1 MKKTILQRF
10 FLSLYLM
17 IVGCLW
23 GSAAWAEELAIDFES
38 ATSSYTDWKFTNMTS
53 KQTGTITAHGGTYYG
68 TTGGKETASI
78 STKKVIPY
86 PSAITFYI
94 SKTSGNTT
102 ASSWKIQVSSNGSS
116 WTDVK
121 TKSASSMDMGSWVE
135 VTQDLSSYNNV
146 YIRVYYKGTAA
157 VRAID
162 DLSLT
167 YTTTAPPKLNVS
179 ESAIAFGNVET
190 GQTPTKSFTISGTSL
205 SSNVSLSLEGDNFFS
220 VDKNNISLDPEGN
233 IAETNV
239 TVKYAP
245 TTTGEHS
252 ATLTISSGDL
262 SKTVSLKGTG
272 IAPLAH
278 YTLSWKVNGT
288 TYATTES
295 EGNLVTLP
303 TNPAAIG
310 SNVFMGWTT
319 SAISGTSDDEPPVL
333 FTTAEGA
340 PDVTGNTT
348 YYAVFAKLLSSTSSW
363 NRVKTLAEITN
374 GSYVIK
380 NGVYVLPSTAT
391 SSAPKATAAPTITGD
406 VITGNV
412 VESITWYF
420 TSTGKANQFY
430 VKNSG
435 GDYLYA
441 NNDNNGI
448 RVSSTSDKWT
458 FSNNTAGYFSMQEAN
473 KSRYCGVYNSQDWRS
488 YTSAT
493 ASNYANGGKLELY
506 KLVSE
511 GTYTDYAT
519 TIATKADRKL
529 SFGAITAF
537 DVYNNTFEEPTLT
550 GTTTGVSYAS
560 SNASVATVDANT
572 GVITLAGGFGTT
584 TITASAEEDNTH
596 NAGEASY
603 TLSVWPNSIGGIK
616 TMVTGEVDFKAALTN
631 ATITYVNGRNVYL
644 QDANDAILL
653 YLAEGHDLLAGKS
666 YTGQVS
672 GTATLY
678 NGLREITSID
688 LSGITPTDNTIE
700 PQTVTLAEL
709 NDDYD
714 AYESKYIKVAG
725 VTTGTFNTSSS
736 YQTTTLTQNEA
747 TLQFSAPSALSLVNN
762 NDYDF
767 VGFLGKYND
776 TPQFKIYEESQAT
789 NKGKMQADLAF
800 EQATY
805 TVEVNEIITVTAT
818 NASEAEITYS
828 VDDKTHAAVDNN
840 GNFMADAVGTYTI
853 TATCPATLTHS
864 AGTATCQV
872 IVTQPAANI
881 HATTYYKKITSSDEF
896 ADGGVYLIVCESRNE
911 AMGVIDNSEGR
922 CLGAAITLN
931 GNTYTGS
938 VNQSSLPYEVT
949 ITKDKS
955 GYYNLYHAGGKY
967 INIPSNTSKADFTF
981 AETGD
986 NGWSI
991 SFDES
996 GNALISNKNHN
1007 DKAGNYIQRY
1017 SSKNYYKNYQSGQK
1031 PIQLYQKVGEM
1042 PIAKATGYVSTYVA
1056 DFAYVMPKHITGHTV
1071 ALAEKQDII
1080 VTEKAFRAGDEVPA
1094 FTPLLIKSD
1103 EDYAA
1108 EEKSR
1113 NYNPAVLNKTVEAY
1127 DGANMLEYRRT
1138 AENYTNT
1145 MKDENVYY
1153 YKLAIKDGNVGFYWG
1168 AADGAAFKMTKPST
1182 AYLTVPVTTK
1192 VQGFVLNL
1200 EEGATTG
1207 IATVVTNEDAPIYN
1221 LQGIRMN
1228 GKNLPKGIYI
1238 QGGKK
1243 FMVK

>member
-10 FLSLYLM
+10 FLSLCLM

-23 GSAAWAEELAIDFES
+23 GSAAWAE
-38 ATSSYTDWKFTNMTS
+38 
-53 KQTGTITAHGGTYYG
+53 TITLNQTTIGSLLGTKGYNSDDFTYSG
-68 TTGGKETASI
+68 ITWGRS
-78 STKKVIPY
+78 KVY
-86 PSAITFYI
+86 
-94 SKTSGNTT
+94 
-102 ASSWKIQVSSNGSS
+102 SSNGGIQIDGGTSKAL
-116 WTDVK
+116 WNK
-121 TKSASSMDMGSWVE
+121 TAIPGAITKII
-135 VTQDLSSYNNV
+135 VTQKTNPSTLTV
-146 YIRVYYKGTAA
+146 GTTTRPTTNSNSTAENSTA
-157 VRAID
+157 
-162 DLSLT
+162 T
-167 YTTTAPPKLNVS
+167 YTFNASDKFQYFQIAATKNYSVVTSIEIIYEPLAAINVS
-179 ESAIAFGNVET
+179 ADALTFGDVET
-190 GQTPTKSFTISGTSL
+190 GYNDTNTFTISGIKLTPNSTASL
-205 SSNVSLSLEGDNFFS
+205 TIDDDTNFRVSPSSIKVDN
-220 VDKNNISLDPEGN
+220 NGN
-233 IAETNV
+233 IAETDV
-239 TVKYAP
+239 TVTYAP

-278 YTLSWKVNGT
+278 YTLSWMVNGT

-310 SNVFMGWTT
+310 SNVFVGWTT

-340 PDVTGNTT
+340 PEVTDNTT
-348 YYAVFAKLLSSTSSW
+348 YHAVFAKLSSSTSSW

-380 NGVYVLPSTAT
+380 NSDYVLPSNGT
-391 SSAPKATAAPTITGD
+391 STAPKATAAPTITND
-406 VITGNV
+406 VITGTV
-412 VESITWYF
+412 EESITWYF
-420 TSTGKANQFY
+420 TSTGTANQFY

-441 NNDNNGI
+441 INDSKGI
-448 RVSSTSDKWT
+448 RVSSTNDKWT
-458 FSNNTAGYFSMQEAN
+458 FSNNTTGYFSMQEAN
-473 KSRYCGVYNSQDWRS
+473 NSRYCGVYNSQDWRS
-488 YTSAT
+488 YESAT
-493 ASNYANGGKLELY
+493 HTNYANRGKLELY

-519 TIATKADRKL
+519 TIATKADREL
-529 SFGAITAF
+529 SFGATTAF
-537 DVYNNTFEEPTLT
+537 EVYNNTFDAPTLT
-550 GTTTGVSYAS
+550 GTTTGVTYAS
-560 SNASVATVDANT
+560 SNASVATVNEST
-572 GVITLAGGFGTT
+572 GVITLAGGLGTT
-584 TITASAEEDNTH
+584 TITASAAEDETY

-603 TLSVWPNSIGGIK
+603 TLTVWPNSIGGIK
-616 TMVTGEVDFKAALTN
+616 TMITGTVDFKAALTN

-653 YLAEGHDLLAGKS
+653 YLAEGHGLLAGKS

-709 NDDYD
+709 NADYD
-714 AYESKYIKVAG
+714 AYESKYIKVAD
-725 VTTGTFNTSSS
+725 VTTGTFNTSGS
-736 YQTTTLTQNEA
+736 YQTTTLTKNEA
-747 TLQFSAPSALSLVNN
+747 TLQFSAPSALSLVDN

-776 TPQFKIYEESQAT
+776 TPQFRIYEQSQAI
-789 NKGKMQADLAF
+789 NKGKEEAGLAF

-805 TVEVNEIITVTAT
+805 TAEVNEIITVTAT
-818 NASEAEITYS
+818 NTSEAEITYS
-828 VDDKTHAAVDNN
+828 VDDETHAAVDNN

-881 HATTYYKKITSSDEF
+881 HATTYYKKITSSDELV
-896 ADGGVYLIVCESRNE
+896 DGGQYVIVYTAGEKGLLAGASNIHNATPADVIFEGNGTISTANAA
-911 AMGVIDNSEGR
+911 AMTEITFEKYSTNTYYLKIGDNKYIKATSGETYLNVDTGKDEYSPWVIAFDAAGNVEITSKKIDNRGIMYS
-922 CLGAAITLN
+922 TN
-931 GNTYTGS
+931 STG
-938 VNQSSLPYEVT
+938 Y
-949 ITKDKS
+949 
-955 GYYNLYHAGGKY
+955 
-967 INIPSNTSKADFTF
+967 F
-981 AETGD
+981 
-986 NGWSI
+986 
-991 SFDES
+991 
-996 GNALISNKNHN
+996 
-1007 DKAGNYIQRY
+1007 
-1017 SSKNYYKNYQSGQK
+1017 KNYDVSKRGQAAY
-1031 PIQLYQKVGEM
+1031 PAIQLYQKVGEM

-1071 ALAEKQDII
+1071 ALADKKDVII
-1080 VTEKAFRAGDEVPA
+1080 TEKAFRAGDEVPA
-1094 FTPLLIKSD
+1094 LTPLLIKSD

-1108 EEKSR
+1108 EETSR
-1113 NYNPAVLNKTVEAY
+1113 NYNPAVLNKTVDAY
-1127 DGANMLEYRRT
+1127 TGANMLEYRRT

-1145 MKDENVYY
+1145 MKNGNVYY
-1153 YKLAIKDGNVGFYWG
+1153 YKLAIKEGNVGFYWG
-1168 AADGAAFKMTKPST
+1168 AADGAAFIMTKPST
-1182 AYLTVPVTTK
+1182 AYLTVPQSIS

-1200 EEGATTG
+1200 EEGETTG